1 MKQKIEYVKGQ
12 EKNENLPS
20 KFSKTKNGLILVFS
34 LCISSLSMLFSL
46 SDTSP
51 PRYEEKSEIISVF
64 KQTYLYDF
72 LDLDNCE
79 NTENIEGSV

>member
-12 EKNENLPS
+12 GKTENLPS

-34 LCISSLSMLFSL
+34 LCISSLFMLFSL

-51 PRYEEKSEIISVF
+51 PRYEEGSEIISVF

>member
-34 LCISSLSMLFSL
+34 LCISSLFMLFSL

-51 PRYEEKSEIISVF
+51 PRYEEKSEITSVF